1 MSSDSIHPLCDLC
14 TNKYCTTN
22 VFFKKKYKMVQKL
35 YYTGGLRTLTRPSP
49 RKRGPSSAFD
59 CRQSRI
65 VPLTSRIRHVRPTI
79 SFRQPPLPVD
89 IRPDPGTPGL
99 LPHSGGWERYFY
111 HNYVWQ
117 TRGGLAEFR
126 GPLAQR
132 NYAVDRAVL
141 RSHSKLDSLAVILL
155 CTAAYMS

>member
-1 MSSDSIHPLCDLC
+1 M
-14 TNKYCTTN
+14 
-22 VFFKKKYKMVQKL
+22 FFKKK
-35 YYTGGLRTLTRPSP
+35 RCIIPAAFAPSP
-49 RKRGPSSAFD
+49 DLCQEREGRRRHLTVASPEPS
-59 CRQSRI
+59 
-65 VPLTSRIRHVRPTI
+65 VPLTSRIRHVRPPI